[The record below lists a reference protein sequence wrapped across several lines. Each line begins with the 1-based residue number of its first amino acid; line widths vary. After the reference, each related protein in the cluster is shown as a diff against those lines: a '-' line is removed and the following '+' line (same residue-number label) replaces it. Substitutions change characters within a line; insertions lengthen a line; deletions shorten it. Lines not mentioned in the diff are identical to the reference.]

1 MRIIS
6 TPCSMRMHTH
16 RETRLNHGVHHG
28 SSANRQTR
36 QTTPFASPSCRAFLQ
51 VSYNRGGEGGCMRL
65 TAPLPTR
72 ARRSSQG
79 ASIHPPDKSMG
90 RTRRASS
97 RIVVALAVAQPS
109 GIRTYVR
116 THRRLFRPV
125 TSRTGLTTHL
135 TRSACVQ
142 RTRLA
147 AGRSLQYQAVAAGV
161 SSDLTDDRRPRP
173 ALAALHAPRDEVYMA
188 HVGRPPACTRRRP
201 RPSAKG
207 CQS

>member
-16 RETRLNHGVHHG
+16 RETQLNHGVHHG

-147 AGRSLQYQAVAAGV
+147 AGRSRHSTYKSMHACSRAGTAVAV
-161 SSDLTDDRRPRP
+161 RT
-173 ALAALHAPRDEVYMA
+173 VI
-188 HVGRPPACTRRRP
+188 
-201 RPSAKG
+201 
-207 CQS
+207 